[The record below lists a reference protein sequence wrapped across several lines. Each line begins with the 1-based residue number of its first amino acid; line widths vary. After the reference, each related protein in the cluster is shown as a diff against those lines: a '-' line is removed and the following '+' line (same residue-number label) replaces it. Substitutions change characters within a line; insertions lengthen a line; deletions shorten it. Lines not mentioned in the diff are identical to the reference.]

1 MTCFG
6 SPQLLLLLYFLP
18 SFVAVTNSHHLPPLL
33 RKVVIYFIII
43 PSPVKC
49 DYVEEPASQPSIHPD
64 HPPVSPFIFR
74 SRADIYF

>member
-6 SPQLLLLLYFLP
+6 LPLLLLLLYFLP
-18 SFVAVTNSHHLPPLL
+18 SFVAVTNSHPLPLLL
-33 RKVVIYFIII
+33 RKVIYFIII

-49 DYVEEPASQPSIHPD
+49 DYVEEPASHPSIHPD
-64 HPPVSPFIFR
+64 HPPVSPFILR